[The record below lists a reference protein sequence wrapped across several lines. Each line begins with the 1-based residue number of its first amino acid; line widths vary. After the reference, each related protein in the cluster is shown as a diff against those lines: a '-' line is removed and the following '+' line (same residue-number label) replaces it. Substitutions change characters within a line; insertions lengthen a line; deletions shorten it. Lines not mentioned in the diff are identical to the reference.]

1 MDTPEGQRLLKPALK
16 PQPYR
21 IGPYDNLDII
31 VWGHPE
37 ISTISSSTMPVPGSG
52 NLPSVGGSNNPPVVG
67 QSNGESD
74 YPDVGHLHLSGL
86 TIYEIQS
93 KITHRLAHYIRNPQ
107 VTVQVSK
114 FRNRRVY

>member
-37 ISTISSSTMPVPGSG
+37 ISTISSSTIPLPGSG
-52 NLPSVGGSNNPPVVG
+52 SAPVVGGSNNPSIVV
-67 QSNGESD
+67 QSNGEIY
-74 YPDVGHLHLSGL
+74 YPYVGRLNLSGL
-86 TIYEIQS
+86 TIDEVQS
-93 KITHRLAHYIRNPQ
+93 RIAHRLAR
-107 VTVQVSK
+107 
-114 FRNRRVY
+114 